1 MIRTVAEAR
10 AALDGGTTTSRG
22 LVTAALDRIADPAGE
37 GARTFLKV
45 HRERALAAADAADA
59 LHRAGLA
66 PVSPLAGLPVSIKD
80 LLDVAGEVT
89 TTGSKVLAGNP
100 PAVRDARVV
109 ARLRRAGAAIVGRTN
124 QSEFAFHGTGLNP
137 HFGTPK
143 NPWDRA
149 TGRIPGGSS
158 SGAAISVTDGMA
170 IAAVGTDT
178 GGSIRLP
185 AALCGIVGFKP
196 TAIRVPQDGCYPLS
210 SVLDSIGPL
219 APTVTDCLAM
229 DRVLAGVDPDAPL
242 PQARPAGTLSLFVPT
257 NLVFDD
263 VERHV
268 ARAFDAAIGR
278 LSAAGV
284 RIVTGPLPALE
295 RVTELVAL
303 GGFASVETA
312 HTLARIIAE
321 HGDSVDPFV
330 VMRIR
335 RGEGAT
341 AGTWLRLHEIRAAYM
356 REVWGAVGHHTAMA
370 FPSSPYVAPTIAEL
384 EADIDRRAS
393 INAVMLRNTM
403 IGNNLDCCG
412 ISLPC
417 HVPGEAPVGFML
429 TAAPGRDDDLFAASL
444 TLEPLVAGR

>member
-1 MIRTVAEAR
+1 MIATVAAAR
-10 AALDGGTTTSRG
+10 AALDSGRTSSRA
-22 LVTAALDRIADPAGE
+22 LVQTALDRIADPAGE
-37 GARTFLKV
+37 GVRTFLKV
-45 HRERALAAADAADA
+45 HRDQALAAAAAADTLRA
-59 LHRAGLA
+59 AGLA

-89 TTGSKVLAGNP
+89 TTGSRVLANDP
-100 PAVRDARVV
+100 PASRDARVV

-196 TAIRVPQDGCYPLS
+196 TAVRVPQDGCYPLS
-210 SVLDSIGPL
+210 RVLDSIGPL
-219 APTVTDCLAM
+219 AGTVADCLAM
-229 DRVLAGVDPDAPL
+229 DRVLAGIDPDAPL
-242 PQARPAGTLSLFVPT
+242 PVARPSATISLFVPT

-263 VERHV
+263 VDRRV

-278 LSAAGV
+278 LASAGV
-284 RIVTGPLPALE
+284 RIVSGPLPALE
-295 RVTELVAL
+295 RIREMTDL
-303 GGFASVETA
+303 GGFSSVETA
-312 HTLARIIAE
+312 HTLARIVAE
-321 HGDSVDPFV
+321 HGAEVDPFV

-335 RGEGAT
+335 RGEGAS
-341 AGTWLRLHEIRAAYM
+341 AGTWLQLQDLRAAYM
-356 REVWGAVGHHTAMA
+356 REVWGAVGAFTALA
-370 FPSSPYVAPTIAEL
+370 FPASPYVAPTIAEL
-384 EADIDRRAS
+384 EADIDRRAR

-412 ISLPC
+412 ISMPC
-417 HVPGEAPVGFML
+417 HVPGDAPVGFML
-429 TAAPGRDDDLFAASL
+429 TAAPGRDDDLFAAAL